1 MKHTLYP
8 TLELGTVLQIEINR
22 LMNAS
27 REAMRVQEQKESVKA
42 LLRAYELA
50 KQSGEK
56 AKIQEVANALQAAH
70 NQAWW

>member
-1 MKHTLYP
+1 
-8 TLELGTVLQIEINR
+8 
-22 LMNAS
+22 MNAS
-27 REAMRVQEQKESVKA
+27 REAMRVQERQESVKA

-56 AKIQEVANALQAAH
+56 ARIQEVANALQAAH